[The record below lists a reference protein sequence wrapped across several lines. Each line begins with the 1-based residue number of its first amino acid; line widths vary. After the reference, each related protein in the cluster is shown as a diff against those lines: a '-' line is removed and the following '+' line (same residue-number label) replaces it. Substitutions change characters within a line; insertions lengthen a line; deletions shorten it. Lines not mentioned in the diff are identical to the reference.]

1 MEILKE
7 IGIIAVCIYV
17 IGRGAVWL
25 IDAAVNIA
33 GQLGISNLVI
43 GLTIVAFGT
52 SVPEFGVTMDAAL
65 RGMSDISVGNIV
77 GSNIFNLGFILGGTT
92 IIRSLKTN
100 RTVIL
105 RDTLFLLF
113 GTIVLTIFLWD
124 LSLDHT
130 EGILLF
136 ALLVAYL
143 WLLYRKKEPLD
154 PEAQAGTY
162 RKRDPFLLLVGLGM
176 VLVGSHYLVNAGVR
190 LAGIIGISEWVIGAT
205 IVAAGTSAPEFATS
219 LVAAIRG
226 QYGISVGNLVGSNI
240 FNTFGVLGL
249 AGILRNLPVDVAA
262 RENTVALS
270 MMVII
275 VMFFMRTRWQITRME
290 GLVLVILA
298 LMLWVFSFT

>member
-7 IGIIAVCIYV
+7 IVIIAVCIYV

-25 IDAAVNIA
+25 IDAAVNVA
-33 GQLGISNLVI
+33 GRLGISNLVI
-43 GLTIVAFGT
+43 GLTVVAIGT
-52 SVPEFGVTMDAAL
+52 SAPEFGVTLDAAL

-92 IIRSLKTN
+92 IVRTLKTN

-105 RDTLFLLF
+105 RDAMFLLF
-113 GTIVLTIFLWD
+113 GTILLTMFLWD
-124 LSLDHT
+124 LSLNHV

-136 ALLVAYL
+136 VLLVAYL
-143 WLLYRKKEPLD
+143 WYLYWKKEPLD
-154 PEAQAGTY
+154 PEAQAGRF
-162 RKRDPFLLLVGLGM
+162 RKRDPFFLVLGLGM
-176 VLVGSHYLVNAGVR
+176 VLGGSHYLVNAGVR
-190 LAGIIGISEWVIGAT
+190 LAVIVGISEWVIGAT

-262 RENTVALS
+262 RENMIALAI
-270 MMVII
+270 MVVI
-275 VMFFMRTRWQITRME
+275 VMFFMRTKWQITRME
-290 GLVLVILA
+290 GFVLVVLA